1 MPILAIDSLT
11 LTLQD
16 KLLVKNLTVNINEG
30 QRWGLLGKNGVG
42 KTTLLHSI
50 LGIITANS
58 GEIKFRG
65 KNILDI
71 SRQELAK
78 NLGILFQE
86 GISTLPAT
94 VLETVLL
101 GRHPH
106 VQTLLRDDPQDV
118 AIALDALKGLELV
131 DLAHRQ
137 VDSLSG
143 GERQRLGLAMLF
155 AQMPAFF
162 LLDEPN
168 NHLDIAYQVKLLE
181 TLNDRLNQSTENR
194 PSQGGGVGKAS
205 LLMATHDINLASR
218 FCDNI
223 ILLMGNGEWISGT
236 NIEILSSENLSK
248 SYDCSIEMIESG
260 KNRWFYPT

>member
-11 LTLQD
+11 LAIQD
-16 KLLVKNLTVNINEG
+16 KLLVKNLTVNIDEG

-50 LGIITANS
+50 LGIFTPNA
-58 GEIKFRG
+58 GEVKFQG
-65 KNILDI
+65 ENISDI

-78 NLGILFQE
+78 NLGILFQQ

-94 VLETVLL
+94 VMETVLL

-106 VQTLLRDDPQDV
+106 VQTLLRDDPQDL
-118 AIALDALKGLELV
+118 AIALDALKELGLEELI
-131 DLAHRQ
+131 HRQ

-143 GERQRLGLAMLF
+143 GERQRLALAMLF
-155 AQMPAFF
+155 AQMPTFF

-168 NHLDIAYQVKLLE
+168 NHLDIAYQVKFLE
-181 TLNDRLNQSTENR
+181 ALNDRLNQPIKNHASKVTSAR
-194 PSQGGGVGKAS
+194 KAS
-205 LLMATHDINLASR
+205 LLIATHDINLASR

-223 ILLMGNGEWISGT
+223 ILMMGNGEWISGT
-236 NIEILSSENLSK
+236 NIEVLSSANLSR
-248 SYDCSIEMIESG
+248 SYDCAIEMIESG
-260 KNRWFYPT
+260 TNRWFYPR